1 MSQDKEIFTG
11 NKNQEI
17 YNVFHTSV
25 SLGKYVKKLTPL
37 LGVILGVK
45 EVFKKTLLKP
55 HFKLLLTC
63 SCLVLTG
70 LRGLDHLGICVT
82 QRLDF

>member
-1 MSQDKEIFTG
+1 MSQDKGIFTG

-37 LGVILGVK
+37 LDVILGIK
-45 EVFKKTLLKP
+45 EVFKK
-55 HFKLLLTC
+55 HFPNLILN
-63 SCLVLTG
+63 
-70 LRGLDHLGICVT
+70 
-82 QRLDF
+82 FY